1 MWASALMYLPRV
13 SAAAEPTSP
22 PVKKPNVVRRLYDWV
37 LTWADSP
44 YAVPALF
51 VLAFTESSFFPIP
64 PDVLLIA
71 MALAIPTRSFRFAM
85 WCTLGSVLGGMFGYL
100 LGFALWSSVEPL
112 LIPAVFSMEKFEYV
126 SGIYDEWGVPF
137 VFVAAFTPIPYKV
150 FTVAGGVAQINFLA
164 FVLTSIIGRGARFFL
179 VALVIRRYGDL
190 ARDLIDRYFN
200 LVTIAFT
207 LLLVGAFLLL
217 KVLM

>member
-1 MWASALMYLPRV
+1 V
-13 SAAAEPTSP
+13 SAAAEPSTP
-22 PVKKPNVVRRLYDWV
+22 AKKPNIVRRLYDWV

-71 MALAIPTRSFRFAM
+71 MALAIPTRSFRFAL

-150 FTVAGGVAQINFLA
+150 FTVAGGVAQINFVA

-179 VALVIRRYGDL
+179 VAAIIRRYGDL

-207 LLLVGAFLLL
+207 ILLVGAFLLL

>member
-1 MWASALMYLPRV
+1 V
-13 SAAAEPTSP
+13 SAAAEPSTP
-22 PVKKPNVVRRLYDWV
+22 AKKPNIVRRLYDWV

-51 VLAFTESSFFPIP
+51 VIAFVESSVFPIP

-71 MALAIPTRSFRFAM
+71 MALAIPTRSLRFAL
-85 WCTLGSVLGGMFGYL
+85 WCTLGSVFGGMFGYL

-150 FTVAGGVAQINFLA
+150 FTVAGGVAQINFVA

-179 VALVIRRYGDL
+179 VAAIIRRYGDL

-207 LLLVGAFLLL
+207 ILLVGAFLLL